1 MEARVKKV
9 YNEIEAIRNEKRE
22 NKIVLCPE
30 RDPETKSYCT
40 CEFLSK
46 AGLDRHILQ
55 NLHKFPVGVN
65 ARDRAILQNNRPGG
79 CLAIGSRPDR
89 SEKNT
94 TFQDIIPSRA
104 GESGEIDAHCL
115 GKFNRKRDGVIY
127 KKPKVL
133 VDFLMDLFK
142 VTPKLRAK
150 EMRDI
155 MAKAIDPEDGGL
167 LFCPS
172 KADTKGI
179 LLSEDTIQQF
189 ISTQAKNKKS

>member
-1 MEARVKKV
+1 MWLSILWKHW
-9 YNEIEAIRNEKRE
+9 
-22 NKIVLCPE
+22 
-30 RDPETKSYCT
+30 RDIDEVSLQVTPGDGETS
-40 CEFLSK
+40 
-46 AGLDRHILQ
+46 LDGMFGQRYRAMRQ
-55 NLHKFPVGVN
+55 N
-65 ARDRAILQNNRPGG
+65 DRPGG

-115 GKFNRKRDGVIY
+115 GKFNRKQDGVIY

-189 ISTQAKNKKS
+189 IGTQAKTKKS